1 MIQMPKVEKM
11 LTNHEGIRHHP
22 YKCTAGKT
30 TIGVGRNLDDV
41 GLSYD
46 EILYLLRNDINNCI
60 TELDR
65 NFPWFAELSEARQMA
80 LIDMCFNLGISRL
93 KKFKNML
100 AAMAVGNFTAAAA
113 EAQDSSWYRQVGVRA
128 VRVCEMIKEG

>member
-41 GLSYD
+41 GITYE
-46 EILYLLRNDINNCI
+46 EILFLLRNDINRCI
-60 TELDR
+60 NDLDR
-65 NFPWFAELSEARQMA
+65 SFPWFAGLSEGRQMA

-100 AAMAVGNFTAAAA
+100 AAFAVGNYTAAAA
-113 EAQDSSWYRQVGVRA
+113 EAKDSAWYGQVGVRA
-128 VRVCEMIKEG
+128 KRVCEMIKEG